1 MKLIAIFF
9 LLGLSFGCG
18 NSPVP
23 VQQNSNGGRVERSQP
38 VIGHSAEN
46 QTPPPAATGEK
57 TKWSQSGDPIDTT
70 EFDAAIK
77 TAEKTLS
84 GKPNDAAAKKSLSQA
99 YYKRAVALTD
109 ARQYASA
116 IGDYRRVLKYEPG
129 NSEAKDWIDK
139 IIMIYGSLN
148 KSYPQEG
155 EEPPPLPFE
164 GGKVK
169 K

>member
-23 VQQNSNGGRVERSQP
+23 VQQNSNGGRVERSQT

-46 QTPPPAATGEK
+46 QTPPPVATGEK

-116 IGDYRRVLKYEPG
+116 IGDYRRAVKFDPTNED
-129 NSEAKDWIDK
+129 AKRWIDQIK
-139 IIMIYGSLN
+139 MIYDGLN

-155 EEPPPLPFE
+155 EEPPPLAFE